1 MAPPRL
7 QLEDPYDDGQLARKV
22 ERLLLGDD
30 DLRRRRIRIL
40 VRGSVL
46 KRRTSDDAF
55 QSYLRLE
62 EAWTARSSAELLVVA
77 RWAFDE
83 GRRARGEEP

>member
-7 QLEDPYDDGQLARKV
+7 LLEDLYDDGQLAGKV

-46 KRRTSDDAF
+46 RRRTSDDASQCF
-55 QSYLRLE
+55 LRLE
-62 EAWTARSSAELLVVA
+62 EAWTARSSAELLLVT
-77 RWAFDE
+77 RWAFE
-83 GRRARGEEP
+83 QGRRAERGEP